1 MSNPPEALFESR
13 LGELPLLHRGK
24 VRDVYAVGTDHL
36 LIVATDRL
44 SAFDVVLPTPIPGKG
59 RLLTALSNFWFDRFG
74 SLISNHLQGV
84 SLTLESV
91 LPDPAERLQIEG
103 RSVLARRL
111 QGVPIEAIVRGYL
124 IGSGWKD
131 YQRSG
136 AISGIALPPGLRQAE
151 RLPEPIFTPSTK
163 ALAGAHDENVAF
175 EHVIAQLGERRAEQ
189 LREVSLHL
197 FREAAEYAR
206 ERGIIIADT
215 KFEFGLDGDGE
226 LVLMD
231 ELLTP
236 DSSRFWP
243 VERYRPGISPP
254 SFDKQFVRD
263 YLETLD
269 WNKTA
274 PGPVLP
280 AEILETTAALYREAG
295 ERLIGVPP
303 S

>member
-1 MSNPPEALFESR
+1 VSHSRALPPEVLFESR
-13 LGELPLLHRGK
+13 LGLPLLHRGK
-24 VRDVYAVGTDHL
+24 VRDVYAVDSKHL

-59 RLLTALSNFWFDRFG
+59 RLLTALSNFWFERFR
-74 SLISNHLQGV
+74 SVVPNHLQGV
-84 SLTLESV
+84 TLTLESV
-91 LPDPAERLQIEG
+91 LPDPVERAQVDG

-111 QGVPIEAIVRGYL
+111 RGVPVEAIVRGYL

-131 YQRSG
+131 YQRGG
-136 AISGIALPPGLRQAE
+136 AVSGIRLPAGLRQAD

-163 ALAGAHDENVAF
+163 AAVGQHDENVPF
-175 EHVIAQLGERRAEQ
+175 GYVVDQLGERRAEQ
-189 LREVSLHL
+189 LRAVSLRL
-197 FREAAEYAR
+197 YREAAEYALQ
-206 ERGIIIADT
+206 RGIIIADT
-215 KFEFGLDGDGE
+215 KFEFGLDERGE

-243 VERYRPGISPP
+243 ADRYRPGSSPP

-269 WNKTA
+269 WDKTA
-274 PGPVLP
+274 PGPALP
-280 AEILETTAALYREAG
+280 ADILEQTAALYREAWR
-295 ERLIGVPP
+295 RLTAT
-303 S
+303 